1 MSFRFFIATVFVS
14 ISLMG
19 CKGTKNA
26 SADRGG
32 KVGNKK
38 IVEILSHV
46 KTNESNTP
54 NSLSFRTHADIIST
68 DKTTSIKAS
77 VRMVTDSVVWI
88 SITAYSYEV
97 ARVIATPDSLK
108 YVSRTDKKY
117 FVGDYEF
124 IKTKMGVEF
133 TFHDLQ
139 ALLLAQSFG
148 LTDPSKISKR
158 NDKSY
163 YVLSSLNRKEIKNIQ
178 KGKELLTPDIEVL
191 YTNWINPESFK
202 TEKVNLLDVNS
213 QNSASIQYLTFEN
226 LSNYPLL
233 SSFKMNIIAK
243 TPTEINAKMS
253 KFAVDVPLKFPFKI
267 SSKYEQ
273 IGL

>member
-1 MSFRFFIATVFVS
+1 MKFNYLIIIVLLSFAFV
-14 ISLMG
+14 G
-19 CKGTKNA
+19 CKGTKSPSN
-26 SADRGG
+26 RGG

-38 IVEILSHV
+38 VHEIVQNVQEVELNRP
-46 KTNESNTP
+46 K
-54 NSLSFRTHADIIST
+54 SLSFKANADVLFN

-77 VRMVTDSVVWI
+77 VRMVTDSAIWI

-97 ARVIATPDSLK
+97 ARVLATPDSLK

-117 FVGDYEF
+117 FEGDYEF

-133 TFHDLQ
+133 TFYDLQ
-139 ALLLAQSFG
+139 SLLLAQSFG
-148 LTDPSKISKR
+148 LSDPSNISKR
-158 NDKSY
+158 TDKNY
-163 YVLSSLNRKEIKNIQ
+163 YILSSLNKKELKNIE
-178 KGKELLTPDIEVL
+178 KGKELITPDIEVL
-191 YTNWINPESFK
+191 YSNWINPESFR

-226 LSNYPLL
+226 LSNYSLL

-253 KFAVDVPLKFPFKI
+253 KFTVDGPLRFPFKI

-273 IGL
+273 IVK